1 MPRAYA
7 RAVPTPERMQRF
19 REVAEGRQQ
28 GVVVLEDIHDPH
40 NAEAVFRSCDA
51 FGFQRV
57 CLIFDQEEPFDP
69 RRVGK
74 LSSSSANKWL
84 DFDIYDSATACLDA
98 LHEDGYEVVAT
109 VAERDA
115 DSIFEAD
122 LTASRIA
129 VMLGNENR
137 GLSAEAVAL
146 ADRRL
151 TIPMAGMV
159 RSLNLSVTAAIAL
172 YEVTRQRRRAG
183 FGEYLLPP
191 DEQEALRQ
199 RFADR

>member
-1 MPRAYA
+1 M
-7 RAVPTPERMQRF
+7 PTPERMQRY

-57 CLIFDQEEPFDP
+57 CLIFDEEEPFDP

-84 DFDIYDSATACLDA
+84 DFEVYSSAKECLDA
-98 LHEDGYEVVAT
+98 LHGEGYEVAAT
-109 VAERDA
+109 VAEG
-115 DSIFEAD
+115 EAEEVYAAE
-122 LTASRIA
+122 LTATRIA

-137 GLSAEAVAL
+137 GLSPEAVAL

-151 TIPMAGMV
+151 TVPMTGMV
-159 RSLNLSVTAAIAL
+159 RSLNLSVTAAIVL
-172 YEVTRQRRRAG
+172 FEVTRQRRRAG
-183 FGEYLLPP
+183 FEAFLLAPE
-191 DEQEALRQ
+191 EQEALRQ
-199 RFADR
+199 RLSER

>member
-1 MPRAYA
+1 MRRY
-7 RAVPTPERMQRF
+7 Q
-19 REVAEGRQQ
+19 EVAEGRQQ

-84 DFDIYDSATACLDA
+84 DFDVYSSARECLA
-98 LHEDGYEVVAT
+98 ELHRDGYEVVAT
-109 VAERDA
+109 VAAGATEELFA
-115 DSIFEAD
+115 AE
-122 LTASRIA
+122 LTAPRIA
-129 VMLGNENR
+129 LMLGNEQR
-137 GLSAEAVAL
+137 GLSEEAIAL
-146 ADRRL
+146 ADRRV

-172 YEVTRQRRRAG
+172 YEVTRQRRQAG
-183 FGEYLLPP
+183 IEAYLLPP
-191 DEQEALRQ
+191 DERESLQERLRK
-199 RFADR
+199 R

>member
-1 MPRAYA
+1 
-7 RAVPTPERMQRF
+7 MQRY

-57 CLIFDQEEPFDP
+57 CLIFDEEEPFDP

-84 DFDIYDSATACLDA
+84 DFEVYSSAKECLDA
-98 LHEDGYEVVAT
+98 LHGEGYEVAAT
-109 VAERDA
+109 VAEGDA
-115 DSIFEAD
+115 EEVYAAE
-122 LTASRIA
+122 LTAARIA

-137 GLSAEAVAL
+137 GLSPEAVAL

-151 TIPMAGMV
+151 TIPMTGMV
-159 RSLNLSVTAAIAL
+159 RSLNLSVTAAIVL
-172 YEVTRQRRRAG
+172 FEVTRQRRRAG
-183 FGEYLLPP
+183 FEPYLLAP
-191 DEQEALRQ
+191 EERETLR
-199 RFADR
+199 RRLSER

>member
-1 MPRAYA
+1 MSRAYA

-57 CLIFDQEEPFDP
+57 CLVFDQEEPFDP

-109 VAERDA
+109 VAEGDA

-159 RSLNLSVTAAIAL
+159 RSLNLSVTAAVAL

-183 FGEYLLPP
+183 FEEFLLPP
-191 DEQEALRQ
+191 DEQEALRE
-199 RFADR
+199 RLAER

>member
-1 MPRAYA
+1 M
-7 RAVPTPERMQRF
+7 PTPERMQRY
-19 REVAEGRQQ
+19 RDVAARRQQ

-57 CLIFDQEEPFDP
+57 CLIFDEEEPFDP

-84 DFDIYDSATACLDA
+84 DFEVYSSARECLDA
-98 LHEDGYEVVAT
+98 LHEEGFEVVAT
-109 VAERDA
+109 VAEGETEELYGA
-115 DSIFEAD
+115 E
-122 LTASRIA
+122 LTAPRIA

-137 GLSAEAVAL
+137 GLSPEAVAL

-159 RSLNLSVTAAIAL
+159 RSLNLSVTAAIVL
-172 YEVTRQRRRAG
+172 FELTRQRGQAG
-183 FGEYLLPP
+183 VEQYLLPA
-191 DEQEALRQ
+191 DEREALAKALGKR
-199 RFADR
+199 